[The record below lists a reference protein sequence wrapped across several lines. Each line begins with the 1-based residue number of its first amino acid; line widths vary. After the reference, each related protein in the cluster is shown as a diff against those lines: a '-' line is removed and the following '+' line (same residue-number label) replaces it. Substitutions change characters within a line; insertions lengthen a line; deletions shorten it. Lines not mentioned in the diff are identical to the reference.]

1 MAHVLL
7 IIAIFT
13 TSQGIASDTRFHEFA
28 NQPACEA
35 ARADVT
41 RGVSVIK
48 GQIGRDVF
56 AACYAK
62 GSASAKPH

>member
-7 IIAIFT
+7 IITIFT

-28 NQPACEA
+28 NQGACEA
-35 ARADVT
+35 ARADVV
-41 RGVSVIK
+41 RGVSGIE
-48 GQIGRDVF
+48 GQIGRDVY

-62 GSASAKPH
+62 GATPAK